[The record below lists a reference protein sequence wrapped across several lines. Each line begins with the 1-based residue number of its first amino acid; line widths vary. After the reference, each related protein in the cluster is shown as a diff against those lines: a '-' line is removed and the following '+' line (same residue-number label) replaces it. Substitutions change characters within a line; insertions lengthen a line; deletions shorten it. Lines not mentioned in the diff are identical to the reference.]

1 MKIAHVIA
9 ATLSLLSLGAW
20 AAGDVVIV
28 VNKNNKA
35 QNISKKELQ
44 DFYAGEL
51 DKFKSTGVKAKLC
64 INVPA
69 KEQFFKK
76 IELSEN
82 QAAANK
88 AKLLAIGKADKIVN
102 PKSLESSSQVV
113 EYINRNVDGGVCF
126 ISQDDYNKLKDDEK
140 KDIRVIGVE

>member
-1 MKIAHVIA
+1 MKKLVSNIIATA
-9 ATLSLLSLGAW
+9 LCLLSLSAW
-20 AAGDVVIV
+20 ADVIIV
-28 VNKNNKA
+28 VNTNNKA

-44 DFYAGEL
+44 DFYSGEL

-69 KEQFFKK
+69 KDQFFKK

-102 PKSLESSSQVV
+102 PKNLDSASQVV

-126 ISQDDYNKLKDDEK
+126 ITQDDFNKLKDDEK
-140 KDIRVIGVE
+140 KAMRIIQSD